1 MLLPPQTLNL
11 EAKLQSSCLFLLWLL
26 HTYYTVVIPKLQ
38 AIALRHFLTRDRT
51 SNPYPAATDGQSQ
64 LLSAANA
71 EAA

>member
-1 MLLPPQTLNL
+1 M
-11 EAKLQSSCLFLLWLL
+11 
-26 HTYYTVVIPKLQ
+26 VIPKLQ